1 MKSFRKVLLIIT
13 VIALLCVLVACGENA
28 GTGSTPNQ
36 GEQGS
41 QGGEQGGGQGGQ
53 EQGGS
58 EVKPLDT
65 PYLVLDGA
73 VAYWKPIDNA
83 SGYELE
89 VNGEY
94 YGATEET
101 SYKLQ
106 AGESLRIRAISGDP
120 DKFKDSAFSNTV
132 RIEKESK
139 QKLDAPVIKVDYTDG
154 KHVTFEPI
162 ENATS
167 YLYELNGEF
176 DWLSATSENRIGSF
190 EFGTVVRVIARDD
203 NGVYADSEY
212 SNAVTLG
219 AMSDC
224 TQVTDL
230 SEYVGTYM
238 NFDTDRYVVVG
249 EDNKVTVYYSPNT
262 DIDDTEGVEVF
273 VKQDGEDTT
282 VIAKF
287 DNSTKIITKK
297 QGSQAAFSFMN
308 DTYYKLVAGNN
319 FGDSKDVYGIYCNYE
334 KQDDYRFA
342 ELTQTAVIADG
353 VSYNL
358 YKFVDT
364 FEDFGESF
372 YEDFNGTFYY
382 DNGKYIYLN
391 FVEGL
396 GGNDPDRFRFNERAY
411 NIIKQA
417 TEIPNEIYVQSKD
430 DYRLLLGEGDIIFLT
445 YVLQDGKVYFNL
457 DLGTGTPVRKSL
469 WVMGK
474 NGYFSP
480 TDENDFT
487 TLKRVN
493 VGEEQV
499 SFGDSLY
506 FNEIYESKLYNYFH
520 TPSNN
525 FVSADFVST
534 KLTSMIT
541 VDRYGQFLTKFGS
554 NHTKTDFKV
563 FDGRNGYT
571 LLQINGKYYRF
582 SFEHNEENNY
592 RTEGIRI
599 TVNSSSGDSVER
611 YCLMEDVSFDFNGTY
626 RNNDDSV
633 VLTKD
638 GKLTYN
644 NFEYQ
649 VVTID
654 GKKYA
659 RNASIFKCIS
669 KADENEFQFVGD
681 ALYTTSDLIEATIDE
696 VLGDLEKDISYQL
709 MLLGDRVNTY
719 EFKIYDDRAYYNN
732 LSATLYKD
740 GSGKLTAIENRN
752 GTYPASI
759 VTKEN
764 GEATIVIDGYE
775 YYKPKTAKIPDEYIG
790 KRFYTFKYEDDKTY
804 AQDTLYFERVDGK
817 TYVFVLNDTNKVHP
831 RVNGRYQ
838 MIEDYDYFNERYF
851 INESALE
858 LIGDVYRIIPYSG
871 YSSDISPFK
880 FLDDGSIM
888 YGNVHYYEVKK
899 ATIVP
904 VEYQGSY
911 YDSERRIIEIIDNSA
926 VKTETSR
933 AELLSNAQKLSNV
946 YYIENERGAKLY
958 LKDFYPTVR
967 FSETNRELYVHA
979 VRQLVGTNI
988 FKLQET
994 PEWLGNAF
1002 IKKGTYYTR
1011 FFNDQYEGLTPNF
1024 YNGHQHIDYFAFT
1037 FRAYNDVT
1045 YVRNAG
1051 GYVTE
1056 YNDTI
1061 RFIGSSNGN
1070 STPLISQNNVKN
1082 RCYYYD
1088 DGINYW
1094 FVYQFATEAIR
1105 IWFDKESL
1113 GPYNEKIARF
1123 NLQERV
1129 LVDTTESNKSIY
1141 ESILSY
1147 EDAEL
1152 KYVSIVEPT
1161 ELPDG
1166 MLGNYLLTRSRLSNI
1181 DGVYNT
1187 DLSNYHR
1194 VYKTSDGRFK
1204 FQELHIC
1211 DNTNWYGRWTY
1222 FNYDIG
1228 YDEATGRYLYGHY
1241 RTWTENTSLKID
1253 AATDFE
1259 PVGELI
1265 YDNGTLTVKSYNAR
1279 QSIMDGDSYVL
1290 VQNDSEYSKLVAA
1303 DVNFASL
1310 GMVGKTYFGMA
1321 SNGCCLHT
1329 IVNVTNADTVSMYLN
1344 IGSLDFFD
1352 AKLLVTNTVENAA
1365 DNSVKYVGY
1374 LVSVDDETSVYIPIV
1389 ITKYESGEIEF
1400 NFNYMDNN
1408 IGSYDDFVITE
1419 VHESNVLK
1427 GVEGVVE
1434 FKSRAPQEGKELT
1447 ETAIFDSENNTI
1459 TFNIGDNFECEN
1471 MQTYTVT
1478 TFYYNAD
1485 ETMMYCIAGGRVFF
1499 FEFEDGKLMT
1509 SQVQFVARK
1518 LTGNGVAWFEFYVPE
1533 ETEGGETEGGET
1545 SGEQTGEGETS
1556 GETNA

>member
-13 VIALLCVLVACGENA
+13 VIALLCVLVACGENT
-28 GTGSTPNQ
+28 GTGSTHGQ

-65 PYLVLDGA
+65 PYLVLDGN

-83 SGYELE
+83 YGYEIEL
-89 VNGEY
+89 NGEVR
-94 YGATEET
+94 GIVDET
-101 SYKLQ
+101 SFELQ

-120 DKFKDSAFSNTV
+120 DKYKDSAFSNTV

-154 KHVTFEPI
+154 KHVTFEPV

-190 EFGTVVRVIARDD
+190 EFGTVVRVLARDD
-203 NGVYADSEY
+203 NGFYADSEY

-238 NFDTDRYVVVG
+238 TFDTDRYVVVG
-249 EDNKVTVYYSPNT
+249 EDNKVTVYFSPNT
-262 DIDDTEGVEVF
+262 DIDDAKEVKIF

-297 QGSQAAFSFMN
+297 QGSQVAFSFMN

-319 FGDSKDVYGIYCNYE
+319 FGDSEDVYGIYCNY
-334 KQDDYRFA
+334 DYERPDEYYFS
-342 ELTQTAVIADG
+342 ELTQTAIVADG

-364 FEDFGESF
+364 I
-372 YEDFNGTFYY
+372 EDFNATFYY
-382 DNGKYIYLN
+382 DNGKYVDLN
-391 FVEGL
+391 FQKGL

-474 NGYFSP
+474 DGYFSP

-554 NHTKTDFKV
+554 NPTKTDFKV

-611 YCLMEDVSFDFNGTY
+611 YCLMEDESFDFNGTY

-659 RNASIFKCIS
+659 RNASIFKRIS
-669 KADENEFQFVGD
+669 KADENEFQFVSD

-719 EFKIYDDRAYYNN
+719 EFEIYDDKAYYNN

-790 KRFYTFKYEDDKTY
+790 KRFYTFKYEDDKTC

-871 YSSDISPFK
+871 YPSDISPFK

-933 AELLSNAQKLSNV
+933 AELLSDAQTLSKV

-958 LKDFYPTVR
+958 LKDFYPSVR

-1011 FFNDQYEGLTPNF
+1011 FFNDKYEGLTPNF

-1061 RFIGSSNGN
+1061 RFTGSSNGN

-1166 MLGNYLLTRSRLSNI
+1166 MLGNFEMKLVYPIGTE
-1181 DGVYNT
+1181 GVSLR
-1187 DLSNYHR
+1187 DLHDFQR
-1194 VYKTSDGRFK
+1194 VYKTSDGKYK
-1204 FQELHIC
+1204 FQQLSYC
-1211 DNTNWYGRWTY
+1211 VTGDVFPTS
-1222 FNYDIG
+1222 FMFFDYDVM
-1228 YDEATGRYLYGHY
+1228 YDEATGRYLYGHN
-1241 RTWTENTSLKID
+1241 RTWTENTALKID

-1265 YDNGTLTVKSYNAR
+1265 YDNGTLTVRSFNALKSRKHTDYYLTY
-1279 QSIMDGDSYVL
+1279 YV
-1290 VQNDSEYSKLVAA
+1290 VTNDSTYEKVVAS
-1303 DVNFASL
+1303 DVDFASFD
-1310 GMVGKTYFGMA
+1310 MVGKTYFGIEDPT
-1321 SNGCCLHT
+1321 SDGVRT
-1329 IVNVTNADTVSMYLN
+1329 IVKVVGANTVSMIFNLR
-1344 IGSLDFFD
+1344 LDFFD
-1352 AKLLVTNTVENAA
+1352 AKLFITQTVENAT
-1365 DNSVKYVGY
+1365 DNSVNYKGY
-1374 LVSVDDETSVYIPIV
+1374 LISTGDDISAIAPIM
-1389 ITKYESGEIEF
+1389 IEKSASGEFKFIFNHDEKNHWMNEF
-1400 NFNYMDNN
+1400 IM
-1408 IGSYDDFVITE
+1408 SE
-1419 VHESNVLK
+1419 VHESNVIK
-1427 GVEGVVE
+1427 GVKGVLL
-1434 FKSRAPQEGKELT
+1434 FKSYGFNNYRDDTATFDADNNTLT
-1447 ETAIFDSENNTI
+1447 LYVAENFDS
-1459 TFNIGDNFECEN
+1459 EN
-1471 MQTYTVT
+1471 MQTYVVT

-1485 ETMMYCIAGGRVFF
+1485 ETMMYCFAGGRIFYFAYEADGTISTDLQKQYVICADGTEIES
-1499 FEFEDGKLMT
+1499 FEF
-1509 SQVQFVARK
+1509 FVPK
-1518 LTGNGVAWFEFYVPE
+1518 E
-1533 ETEGGETEGGET
+1533 ETEGGET

>member
-28 GTGSTPNQ
+28 GTGSTPGQ

-58 EVKPLDT
+58 KVKPLDT
-65 PYLVLDGA
+65 PYLWLDGE
-73 VAYWKPIDNA
+73 VAYWKPIENA
-83 SGYELE
+83 GGYEIEL
-89 VNGEY
+89 NGESC
-94 YGATEET
+94 GIIDET

-106 AGESLRIRAISGDP
+106 AGDSLRVRAISGNP
-120 DKFKDSAFSNTV
+120 DKYEDSAFSNTV
-132 RIEKESK
+132 KYNEAAKE
-139 QKLDAPVIKVDYTDG
+139 KLDTPMIKIDYTDG
-154 KHVTFEPI
+154 RQVYWESVD
-162 ENATS
+162 NATS
-167 YLYELNGEF
+167 YVCEIDGGE
-176 DWLSATSENRIGSF
+176 SVIGGRRIGPYN
-190 EFGTVVRVIARDD
+190 FGTVVRVKARDD
-203 NGVYADSEY
+203 NGEYADSDY
-212 SNAVTLG
+212 SESVTIG

-224 TQVTDL
+224 KQVTDL

-238 NFDTDRYVVVG
+238 TYEADRYIVVG

-262 DIDDTEGVEVF
+262 DIDDTEEVKIF

-282 VIAKF
+282 VIAKG
-287 DNSTKIITKK
+287 DDYIEKVVRVSDEE
-297 QGSQAAFSFMN
+297 AAFSFMGI
-308 DTYYKLVAGNN
+308 DFHKLVKGNC
-319 FGDSKDVYGIYCNYE
+319 FYKDDVYGIYCNYE

-342 ELTQTAVIADG
+342 KLSQTALTVDG
-353 VSYNL
+353 KTYDL
-358 YKFVDT
+358 YTFV
-364 FEDFGESF
+364 
-372 YEDFNGTFYY
+372 NGGKTFYY
-382 DNGKYIYLN
+382 DNERYIDLS
-391 FVEGL
+391 FEEG
-396 GGNDPDRFRFNERAY
+396 FRFNDRGY
-411 NIIKQA
+411 SIIRQA

-445 YVLQDGKVYFNL
+445 YVLQDGKVYFNF
-457 DLGTGTPVRKSL
+457 DLGTGKPVRKSL

-474 NGYFSP
+474 DYCYFSP
-480 TDENDFT
+480 TDENDLT
-487 TLKRVN
+487 TLKQVQI
-493 VGEEQV
+493 EKTYV
-499 SFGDSLY
+499 SFSDSLY

-554 NHTKTDFKV
+554 NSTKTDFKV

-626 RNNDDSV
+626 RNNGDSI

-649 VVTID
+649 VVTIE

-659 RNASIFKCIS
+659 RNASTFKRIS
-669 KADENEFQFVGD
+669 KADENEFQFVGE

-696 VLGDLEKDISYQL
+696 VLGDLKKDISYQL
-709 MLLGDRVNTY
+709 MLFGDRVNTY
-719 EFKIYDDRAYYNN
+719 EFKIYGDNAYYNN

-775 YYKPKTAKIPDEYIG
+775 YYKPQTAKIPDEYIG
-790 KRFYTFKYEDDKTY
+790 KRFYTFKYEDDKTC
-804 AQDTLYFERVDGK
+804 AQDTLYFGRVDGK

-838 MIEDYDYFNERYF
+838 MIEDHDYFNERYF

-858 LIGDVYRIIPYSG
+858 LIGDVYRIIPYNG
-871 YSSDISPFK
+871 YPSDISPFK

-911 YDSERRIIEIIDNSA
+911 YDNERRIIEIIGNSA

-933 AELLSNAQKLSNV
+933 AELLSDAQKLSNV

-958 LKDFYPTVR
+958 LKDFYPSVR
-967 FSETNRELYVHA
+967 FSETNTDLYVHA

-988 FKLQET
+988 VKLQET
-994 PEWLGNAF
+994 PDWLGNAF

-1061 RFIGSSNGN
+1061 RFSGSSNGN
-1070 STPLISQNNVKN
+1070 STPLISQNNVQK

-1088 DGINYW
+1088 DGVNYC

-1105 IWFDKESL
+1105 ICFDKESL
-1113 GPYNEKIARF
+1113 GPYTEKIAKF

-1129 LVDTTESNKSIY
+1129 LVDKTESYNSIY
-1141 ESILSY
+1141 QTIIRSD
-1147 EDAEL
+1147 EDTEL

-1166 MLGNYLLTRSRLSNI
+1166 MLGNFEMKLVYPIGTE
-1181 DGVYNT
+1181 GVSLR
-1187 DLSNYHR
+1187 DLHDFQR
-1194 VYKTSDGRFK
+1194 VYKTSDGKYK
-1204 FQELHIC
+1204 FQQLSYCVTDDVFPTSFIFF
-1211 DNTNWYGRWTY
+1211 D
-1222 FNYDIG
+1222 YDVM
-1228 YDEATGRYLYGHY
+1228 YDEATGRYLYGHN
-1241 RTWTENTSLKID
+1241 RTWTENTALKID

-1265 YDNGTLTVKSYNAR
+1265 YDNGTLTVRSFNALKSKKHTDYYLTY
-1279 QSIMDGDSYVL
+1279 YV
-1290 VQNDSEYSKLVAA
+1290 VTNDSTYEKVVAS
-1303 DVNFASL
+1303 DVDFASFD
-1310 GMVGKTYFGMA
+1310 MVGKTYFGIEDPT
-1321 SNGCCLHT
+1321 SDGVRT
-1329 IVNVTNADTVSMYLN
+1329 IVKVVGANTVSMIFNLR
-1344 IGSLDFFD
+1344 LDFFD
-1352 AKLLVTNTVENAA
+1352 AKLFITQTVENAT
-1365 DNSVKYVGY
+1365 DNSVNYKGY
-1374 LVSVDDETSVYIPIV
+1374 LISTGDDISAIAPIM
-1389 ITKYESGEIEF
+1389 IEKSASGEFKFIFNHDEKNHWMNEF
-1400 NFNYMDNN
+1400 IM
-1408 IGSYDDFVITE
+1408 SE
-1419 VHESNVLK
+1419 VHESNVIK
-1427 GVEGVVE
+1427 GVKGVLL
-1434 FKSRAPQEGKELT
+1434 FKSYGFNNYRDDTATFDADNNTLT
-1447 ETAIFDSENNTI
+1447 LYVAENFDS
-1459 TFNIGDNFECEN
+1459 EN
-1471 MQTYTVT
+1471 MQTYVVT

-1485 ETMMYCIAGGRVFF
+1485 ETMMYCFAGGRIFYFAYDADGTISTDLQKQYVICADGTEIES
-1499 FEFEDGKLMT
+1499 FEF
-1509 SQVQFVARK
+1509 FVPK
-1518 LTGNGVAWFEFYVPE
+1518 E
-1533 ETEGGETEGGET
+1533 ETEGGET

>member
-13 VIALLCVLVACGENA
+13 VIALLCVLVACGEKA
-28 GTGSTPNQ
+28 GTGSTHGQ

-65 PYLVLDGA
+65 PYLMLDGE
-73 VAYWKPIDNA
+73 VAYWKPINNA
-83 SGYELE
+83 SGYEIEL
-89 VNGEY
+89 NGE
-94 YGATEET
+94 GCGITGET

-106 AGESLRIRAISGDP
+106 AGDSLRVRAISGDP
-120 DKFKDSAFSNTV
+120 NKYKDSAFSNTV
-132 RIEKESK
+132 KYNEAAKE
-139 QKLDAPVIKVDYTDG
+139 KLDTPMIKIDYRDGRQVFWESVD
-154 KHVTFEPI
+154 
-162 ENATS
+162 NATS
-167 YLYELNGEF
+167 YVCEIDGGE
-176 DWLSATSENRIGSF
+176 SVIGGRRIGPYN
-190 EFGTVVRVIARDD
+190 FGTVVRVKARDD
-203 NGVYADSEY
+203 NGEYADSDY
-212 SNAVTLG
+212 SESITIG

-224 TQVTDL
+224 TQVTDF

-238 NFDTDRYVVVG
+238 TFDADRYVVVG
-249 EDNKVTVYYSPNT
+249 EDNKVTICYSPNT
-262 DIDDTEGVEVF
+262 DIDDTEEVKIF
-273 VKQDGEDTT
+273 VKQEDEDTT
-282 VIAKF
+282 ILAKG
-287 DNSTKIITKK
+287 DDYIEKVVRVSDEE
-297 QGSQAAFSFMN
+297 AAFSFMN

-319 FGDSKDVYGIYCNYE
+319 FGASEDIYGIYCNYE

-358 YKFVDT
+358 YKFVDA

-417 TEIPNEIYVQSKD
+417 TEIPNEKYVQSKD

-445 YVLQDGKVYFNL
+445 YVLQDGKVYFNF
-457 DLGTGTPVRKSL
+457 DLGTGDPVRRSL

-474 NGYFSP
+474 DYCYFSP

-487 TLKRVN
+487 TLKRVY

-525 FVSADFVST
+525 FVSADFVSYNFNS
-534 KLTSMIT
+534 KIT
-541 VDRYGQFLTKFGS
+541 VDKYGQFLTEYGTVHK
-554 NHTKTDFKV
+554 NTDFKA
-563 FDGRNGYT
+563 FYGWGGFN
-571 LLQINGKYYRF
+571 LFQIDGKYYRAHF
-582 SFEHNEENNY
+582 DMVDNSYE
-592 RTEGIRI
+592 IRY
-599 TVNSSSGDSVER
+599 GDSMER
-611 YCLMEDVSFDFNGTY
+611 FFIMKPMTFDFNATY
-626 RNNDDSV
+626 RGNNNDSI
-633 VLTKD
+633 VLTKE
-638 GKLTYN
+638 GRLTYEN
-644 NFEYQ
+644 VDYQ
-649 VVTID
+649 VMLID
-654 GKKYA
+654 NSYYA
-659 RNASIFKCIS
+659 VKGRIFKRIAMVD
-669 KADENEFQFVGD
+669 KNRFQFVSD

-696 VLGDLEKDISYQL
+696 VLGDLKKDISYQL
-709 MLLGDRVNTY
+709 MLFGDRVNTY
-719 EFKIYDDRAYYNN
+719 EFKIYGDNAYYNN

-775 YYKPKTAKIPDEYIG
+775 YYKPKAAKIPDEYIG

-831 RVNGRYQ
+831 LVNGRYQ

-899 ATIVP
+899 ATTVP

-933 AELLSNAQKLSNV
+933 AKLLDNAQKLSNV

-994 PEWLGNAF
+994 PDWLGNAF

-1061 RFIGSSNGN
+1061 RFTGSSNGN
-1070 STPLISQNNVKN
+1070 STPLISQKNVKN

-1141 ESILSY
+1141 ESILNY

-1161 ELPDG
+1161 ELPEG
-1166 MLGNYLLTRSRLSNI
+1166 MLGNFEMKLVYPIGTE
-1181 DGVYNT
+1181 GVSLR
-1187 DLSNYHR
+1187 DLHDFQR
-1194 VYKTSDGRFK
+1194 VYKTSDGKYK
-1204 FQELHIC
+1204 FQQLSYCVTGDVFPTSFIFF
-1211 DNTNWYGRWTY
+1211 D
-1222 FNYDIG
+1222 YDVM
-1228 YDEATGRYLYGHY
+1228 YDEATGRYLYGHN
-1241 RTWTENTSLKID
+1241 RTWTENTALKID

-1265 YDNGTLTVKSYNAR
+1265 YDNGTLTVRSFNALKSRKHTDYYLTYN
-1279 QSIMDGDSYVL
+1279 V
-1290 VQNDSEYSKLVAA
+1290 VTNDSTYEKVVAS
-1303 DVNFASL
+1303 DVDFAAFD
-1310 GMVGKTYFGMA
+1310 MVGKTYFGIEDPT
-1321 SNGCCLHT
+1321 SDGVRT
-1329 IVNVTNADTVSMYLN
+1329 IVKVVGANTVSMIFNLR
-1344 IGSLDFFD
+1344 LEFFD
-1352 AKLLVTNTVENAA
+1352 AKLFITQTVENAT
-1365 DNSVKYVGY
+1365 DNSVNYKGY
-1374 LVSVDDETSVYIPIV
+1374 LISTGEDISAIAPIM
-1389 ITKYESGEIEF
+1389 IEKSASGEFKFIFNHDEKNHWMDEF
-1400 NFNYMDNN
+1400 IM
-1408 IGSYDDFVITE
+1408 SE
-1419 VHESNVLK
+1419 VHESNVIK
-1427 GVEGVVE
+1427 GVEGVLV
-1434 FKSRAPQEGKELT
+1434 FKSYGFNNYRDDTATFDADNNTLT
-1447 ETAIFDSENNTI
+1447 LYVAENFDS
-1459 TFNIGDNFECEN
+1459 EN
-1471 MQTYTVT
+1471 MQTYVVT

-1485 ETMMYCIAGGRVFF
+1485 ETMMYCFAGGRIFYFAYDADGTISTDLQKQYVICADGTEIES
-1499 FEFEDGKLMT
+1499 FEF
-1509 SQVQFVARK
+1509 FVPK
-1518 LTGNGVAWFEFYVPE
+1518 E
-1533 ETEGGETEGGET
+1533 ETEGGET
-1545 SGEQTGEGETS
+1545 SGEQTGEGVTS

>member
-13 VIALLCVLVACGENA
+13 VIALLCVLVACGENT

-41 QGGEQGGGQGGQ
+41 QGGEQGGGGQ

-65 PYLVLDGA
+65 PYLMLDGE
-73 VAYWKPIDNA
+73 VVYWKPIDNA
-83 SGYELE
+83 SGYEIEL
-89 VNGEY
+89 NGE
-94 YGATEET
+94 GCGITGET

-139 QKLDAPVIKVDYTDG
+139 QKLDAPVIRVDYTDG
-154 KHVTFEPI
+154 KHVTFEPV

-190 EFGTVVRVIARDD
+190 EFGTVVRVLARDD

-224 TQVTDL
+224 TQVTDF

-238 NFDTDRYVVVG
+238 TYDAAHYVVVG
-249 EDNKVTVYYSPNT
+249 EDNKVVIHFNADRDAYTY
-262 DIDDTEGVEVF
+262 TEEVQIF
-273 VKQDGEDTT
+273 VKQDGEYTM
-282 VIAKF
+282 ILAKG
-287 DNSTKIITKK
+287 DDYIEKVARVSDEE
-297 QGSQAAFSFMN
+297 AAFSFMGI
-308 DTYYKLVAGNN
+308 DFHKLVKGNC
-319 FGDSKDVYGIYCNYE
+319 FYKDDVYGIYCNYE

-342 ELTQTAVIADG
+342 KLSQTALTVDG
-353 VSYNL
+353 KTYDL
-358 YKFVDT
+358 YTFV
-364 FEDFGESF
+364 
-372 YEDFNGTFYY
+372 NGGKTFYY
-382 DNGKYIYLN
+382 SDEKYIDLS
-391 FVEGL
+391 FEEG
-396 GGNDPDRFRFNERAY
+396 FRFNDRGY
-411 NIIKQA
+411 SIIRQA

-474 NGYFSP
+474 DYCYFSP

-506 FNEIYESKLYNYFH
+506 FDEISERNLYSQLY

-525 FVSADFVST
+525 FVSAEFVSYDFNS
-534 KLTSMIT
+534 KIT
-541 VDRYGQFLTKFGS
+541 VDKYGQFLTEYGTMHK
-554 NHTKTDFKV
+554 NTDFKA
-563 FDGRNGYT
+563 FYGWGGFN
-571 LLQINGKYYRF
+571 LFQIDGKYYRAHF
-582 SFEHNEENNY
+582 DMVDNSYE
-592 RTEGIRI
+592 IRY
-599 TVNSSSGDSVER
+599 GDSMER
-611 YCLMEDVSFDFNGTY
+611 FFIMKPMTFDFNATY
-626 RNNDDSV
+626 RGNNNDSI
-633 VLTKD
+633 VLTKE
-638 GKLTYN
+638 GRLTYEN
-644 NFEYQ
+644 VDYQ
-649 VVTID
+649 VMLID
-654 GKKYA
+654 NSYYA
-659 RNASIFKCIS
+659 VKGRIFKCIAMVD
-669 KADENEFQFVGD
+669 KNRFQFVSD

-709 MLLGDRVNTY
+709 MLFGDRVNTY
-719 EFKIYDDRAYYNN
+719 EFKIYGDKAYYNN

-790 KRFYTFKYEDDKTY
+790 KRFYTFKYEDDKTC

-838 MIEDYDYFNERYF
+838 MIEDHDYFNERYF

-1011 FFNDQYEGLTPNF
+1011 FFNDKYEGLTPNF

-1161 ELPDG
+1161 ELPEG
-1166 MLGNYLLTRSRLSNI
+1166 MLGNFEMKLVYPIGTE
-1181 DGVYNT
+1181 GVSLR
-1187 DLSNYHR
+1187 DLHDFQR
-1194 VYKTSDGRFK
+1194 VYKTSDGKYK
-1204 FQELHIC
+1204 FQQLSYC
-1211 DNTNWYGRWTY
+1211 VTGDVFPTS
-1222 FNYDIG
+1222 FMFFDYDVM
-1228 YDEATGRYLYGHY
+1228 YDEATGRYLYGHN
-1241 RTWTENTSLKID
+1241 RTWTENTALKID

-1265 YDNGTLTVKSYNAR
+1265 YDNGTLTVRSFNALKSRKHTDYY
-1279 QSIMDGDSYVL
+1279 QTYYV
-1290 VQNDSEYSKLVAA
+1290 VTNDSTYEKVVAS
-1303 DVNFASL
+1303 DVDFAAFD
-1310 GMVGKTYFGMA
+1310 MVGKTYFGIEDPT
-1321 SNGCCLHT
+1321 SDGVRT
-1329 IVNVTNADTVSMYLN
+1329 IVKVVGANTVSMIFNLR
-1344 IGSLDFFD
+1344 LEFFD
-1352 AKLLVTNTVENAA
+1352 AKLFITQTVENAT
-1365 DNSVKYVGY
+1365 DNSVNYRGY
-1374 LVSVDDETSVYIPIV
+1374 LISTGEDISAIAPIM
-1389 ITKYESGEIEF
+1389 IEKSASGEFKFIFNHDEKNHWMDEF
-1400 NFNYMDNN
+1400 IM
-1408 IGSYDDFVITE
+1408 SE
-1419 VHESNVLK
+1419 VHESNVIK
-1427 GVEGVVE
+1427 GVEGVLV
-1434 FKSRAPQEGKELT
+1434 FKSYGFNKYRDDTATFDADNNTLT
-1447 ETAIFDSENNTI
+1447 LHVAENFDS
-1459 TFNIGDNFECEN
+1459 EN
-1471 MQTYTVT
+1471 MQTYVVT

-1485 ETMMYCIAGGRVFF
+1485 ETMMYCFAGGRIFYFAYDVDGTISTDRQKQYVICADGTEIES
-1499 FEFEDGKLMT
+1499 FEF
-1509 SQVQFVARK
+1509 FVP
-1518 LTGNGVAWFEFYVPE
+1518 NE
-1533 ETEGGETEGGET
+1533 ETEGGET
-1545 SGEQTGEGETS
+1545 SGE
-1556 GETNA
+1556 TNA